1 MNSIIPCEDCTSS
14 HLTNRYATYGK
25 FLITTSGSITF
36 TFLDHDNTYDWRILM
51 LRGGKSGPVAYD
63 MTINQATFTSGVTI
77 DMTSGWYVME
87 VVANGAD

>member
-25 FLITTSGSITF
+25 FKLDEDGTIHF

-51 LRGGKSGPVAYD
+51 LRGSKNGPVAYD
-63 MTINQATFTSGVTI
+63 MTINQDTFASGITI
-77 DMTSGWYVME
+77 DMTLG
-87 VVANGAD
+87 